1 MLPYKEL
8 NVYQNIKELISSVY
22 QILRQF
28 PQEEKYAISDQLR
41 RASVSIASN
50 LAEGMSR
57 FSGKEKRHFIEMSYG
72 SLMEV
77 DCQLDIAQMIGYITP
92 ETYTKIENDIE
103 LIAKRL
109 SKLRSSIPE

>member
-41 RASVSIASN
+41 RASVSISSN

-57 FSGKEKRHFIEMSYG
+57 YSSKEKRHFIEMSYG

-103 LIAKRL
+103 IIAKRL

>member
-8 NVYQNIKELISSVY
+8 NVYQNIKDLIASVY
-22 QILRQF
+22 QILRHF
-28 PQEEKYAISDQLR
+28 PLEEKYAICDQLR

-57 FSGKEKRHFIEMSYG
+57 FSNKDKRHFIEMSYG

-77 DCQLDIAQMIGYITP
+77 DCQLDIAQMVGYISP

>member
-8 NVYQNIKELISSVY
+8 NVYQNIKDLIASVY

-41 RASVSIASN
+41 RAWVSIASN

-57 FSGKEKRHFIEMSYG
+57 FSNKDKRHFIEMSYG

-77 DCQLDIAQMIGYITP
+77 DCQLDIAQMVGYISP
-92 ETYTKIENDIE
+92 ETYAKIESDIE